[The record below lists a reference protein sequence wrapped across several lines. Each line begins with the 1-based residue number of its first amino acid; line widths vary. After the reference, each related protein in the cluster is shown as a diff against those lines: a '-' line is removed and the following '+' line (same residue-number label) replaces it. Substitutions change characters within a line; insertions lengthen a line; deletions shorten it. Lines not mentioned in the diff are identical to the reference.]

1 MLHPLSSVVVE
12 GAHFGVG
19 TCDKFLVPG
28 EDKSRQRK
36 RSSNPLAVLYNA
48 VDENIIQ
55 ANTFKSRRTL
65 VEVVYT
71 AFSARRLLGCNVI

>member
-1 MLHPLSSVVVE
+1 MTSFLFRRRQVE
-12 GAHFGVG
+12 A
-19 TCDKFLVPG
+19 T
-28 EDKSRQRK
+28 
-36 RSSNPLAVLYNA
+36 LAVLYNA

-71 AFSARRLLGCNVI
+71 AFSTHRLLGCNVI